1 MGGSDREINIYE
13 NATMIRDTSDLVR
26 HLSKQSALSE
36 EQATEAIQ
44 LLLDWVM
51 STLSEGNEVRLFGF
65 GSFLIHELE
74 PKECLDPRTG
84 EKITLPATKRPI
96 LKSSKE
102 LRKML
107 NPEKHIK
114 PPTNPVDLLVD

>member
-1 MGGSDREINIYE
+1 
-13 NATMIRDTSDLVR
+13 MICDTSDLVS
-26 HLSKQSALSE
+26 HLSAASELSE
-36 EQATEAIQ
+36 EKATETIQ

-51 STLSEGNEVRLFGF
+51 SNLSDGHEVRLFGF
-65 GSFLIHELE
+65 GSFLIHELDS
-74 PKECLDPRTG
+74 KKGLDPRTG

-114 PPTNPVDLLVD
+114 PAANHLDLLVD

>member
-1 MGGSDREINIYE
+1 
-13 NATMIRDTSDLVR
+13 MIRYTSDLVS
-26 HLSKQSALSE
+26 HLSAASELSE
-36 EQATEAIQ
+36 EKAAETIQ
-44 LLLDWVM
+44 LFLDWVM

-74 PKECLDPRTG
+74 SKECLDPRTG

-102 LRKML
+102 LRQML